1 MPFRVFLGGAAQQ
14 VADRPVAEVQAFGF
28 REVEHPGLADDPGQ
42 VHRAVVGLAQQLAV
56 RVGGAELREAAPTR
70 RPDREV
76 PAGRVSQGHHPVQPE
91 AVFAGDVAELV
102 DSCEDVGEGVG
113 PAAAVAVGTG
123 LLLLPAA
130 KAGGGGA
137 SLLEALFTA
146 TSAVCVTGLITV
158 DTPVFWSGFGQ
169 VVILILI
176 QVGGFGVMSFG
187 TLLGVLTARR
197 LGLKSRISAATET
210 KSSGFGDVRRVL
222 VGVLLISAV
231 VEALLALI
239 LAVRFRSGYGYA
251 LGDAVWHGVFHSI
264 SSFNNAGF
272 ALYSD
277 NLMGFVGDPWV
288 CLPIAAAVIIGGL
301 GFPVL
306 FELGR
311 QYRRPIHW
319 SMNTKLV
326 LVGSA
331 ILLAGGTVFLTA
343 VEWANPA
350 TLGGLH
356 PAERMLAG
364 FFQSVITRTAGFNSI
379 DIAQMN
385 PVSWLGM
392 DIMMFI
398 GGGPAG
404 TAGGLKITT
413 LAVLFFILST
423 ELQGGTAVNIFGK
436 RLSRA
441 VHRQA
446 ITVVLLA
453 IALVTGATMFLML
466 ITDFGQERILFEVI
480 SAFATVGLST
490 GITAGMPPAGQ
501 LVLILLMFV
510 GRLGP
515 VTLGAALALRER
527 PLLYE
532 YPKERPLIG

>member
-1 MPFRVFLGGAAQQ
+1 MHLKAYQRG
-14 VADRPVAEVQAFGF
+14 
-28 REVEHPGLADDPGQ
+28 
-42 VHRAVVGLAQQLAV
+42 
-56 RVGGAELREAAPTR
+56 PTPPR
-70 RPDREV
+70 RRKKN
-76 PAGRVSQGHHPVQPE
+76 RT
-91 AVFAGDVAELV
+91 
-102 DSCEDVGEGVG
+102 
-113 PAAAVAVGTG
+113 AAVAVVRSMAAFVARQPANLRKLAKKFNPRHPAQLIVMGFVLAILAGTG
-123 LLLLPAA
+123 LLMLPLA
-130 KAGGGGA
+130 KNGPGGA

-169 VVILILI
+169 AVILALI

-187 TLLGVLTARR
+187 ALLGILTARR
-197 LGLKSRISAATET
+197 LGLRSRMLAAAET
-210 KSSGFGDVRRVL
+210 KSTGFGDVRRVL
-222 VGVLLISAV
+222 LGVLVITLAV
-231 VEALLALI
+231 ETVLAIVLMLRFMVAYGYTPAEAL
-239 LAVRFRSGYGYA
+239 
-251 LGDAVWHGVFHSI
+251 WNGVFHSI
-264 SSFNNAGF
+264 SAFNNAGF

-277 NLMGFVGDPWV
+277 NLMGFVSDPWI

-306 FELGR
+306 FELRR

-319 SMNTKLV
+319 SMHTKLV
-326 LVGSA
+326 VVGTVV
-331 ILLAGGTVFLTA
+331 LLAGGTAFLTA
-343 VEWANPA
+343 AEWTNPA
-350 TLGGLH
+350 TLGGL
-356 PAERMLAG
+356 PPQDRLLGG
-364 FFQSVITRTAGFNSI
+364 FFQSVITRTAGFNSV
-379 DIAQMN
+379 DIAQMH

-392 DIMMFI
+392 DILMFI

-413 LAVLFFILST
+413 FAVLFFILTT
-423 ELQGGTAVNIFGK
+423 ELRGGTAVNIFGK

-453 IALVTGATMFLML
+453 IALVVAATMFLML
-466 ITDFGQERILFEVI
+466 ITDFGQERILFEVV

-501 LVLILLMFV
+501 VVLILLMFI

-515 VTLGAALALRER
+515 VTLGTALALRSR
-527 PLLYE
+527 PILYE